1 MLRGKQRETVI
12 ELFKGH
18 ENTVSRELIE
28 KLFCYMHK
36 MKFSLWIM
44 EFMQEYIIDP
54 PLLEEIVYGFITS
67 TYTEKMLF
75 LERKLQYLSLPSRKF
90 DKALENYIIKKNLKL
105 PVNFQ

>member
-28 KLFCYMHK
+28 KLFCY
-36 MKFSLWIM
+36 IQD
-44 EFMQEYIIDP
+44 EVFMNYGIQEYIIDP
-54 PLLEEIVYGFITS
+54 PLLEEIIYGFNTS

-75 LERKLQYLSLPSRKF
+75 LERKLQYLSLSSRKF